1 MYVHMC
7 EGHVKQLFLRSFA
20 STDSIY
26 QQSHLVKLWPLH
38 LRLTKTKEWHTS
50 SKDMAV
56 CYRWDTHSV
65 LTATPS
71 PTAICLVRNINNIQL
86 YAPHPTQQTSWI
98 HTRPGRKAVKPS
110 CKTSDAVEHS
120 QHFHLLPH
128 ILGGG
133 VPHGSQNPDPISYP
147 FSDLT
152 PKIYTPFQTWTQ
164 KSIPHFRQ
172 LASVCTMHHLKRSEC
187 PWSMSK

>member
-1 MYVHMC
+1 MEQGNGGCVKGIGESGHMPGILTEFKQSINQYMYVHMC

-120 QHFHLLPH
+120 QHFHL
-128 ILGGG
+128 
-133 VPHGSQNPDPISYP
+133 VPLSYFSQ
-147 FSDLT
+147 L
-152 PKIYTPFQTWTQ
+152 
-164 KSIPHFRQ
+164 
-172 LASVCTMHHLKRSEC
+172 
-187 PWSMSK
+187 